1 MKKNDLKAG
10 MMVSLRH
17 VAHDFLVM
25 CDCYIQGKYYL
36 KAIVS
41 LKPSQTVYSLAE
53 YDNDL
58 THKTNPGFDIM
69 KVVWPS
75 KIPFNGVVVGE
86 YKLIWRRPAPVDFLS
101 AVASS
106 RRIRLAVPF
115 LQTPLNDFQ
124 DIDKVLA
131 DLSLITESVRKS
143 LMLSKWVIE
152 PEELEPEELEP
163 EVTEPE
169 VTEPEVPSPPV
180 DPVEGEE

>member
-17 VAHDFLVM
+17 VAHDFIVM
-25 CDCYIQGKYYL
+25 CDCYIHGKYYL

-75 KIPFNGVVVGE
+75 KIPFNGVEVGE

-106 RRIRLAVPF
+106 RRIRLAVPVTF
-115 LQTPLNDFQ
+115 QTPLNDFQ
-124 DIDKVLA
+124 DIDTVLTE
-131 DLSLITESVRKS
+131 LSLLTGATRNS

-152 PEELEPEELEP
+152 PEVIEPEPEP
-163 EVTEPE
+163 
-169 VTEPEVPSPPV
+169 EPEVPSPPV
-180 DPVEGEE
+180 DPVEEGEE

>member
-69 KVVWPS
+69 NVVWPS
-75 KIPFNGVVVGE
+75 KIPFKGVEVSE
-86 YKLIWRRPAPVDFLS
+86 YKPIWRRPAPVNFLS
-101 AVASS
+101 AVVSS

-124 DIDKVLA
+124 DIDTVLTE
-131 DLSLITESVRKS
+131 LSSLTESVRKR
-143 LMLSKWVIE
+143 LMLSNWIIEPEIIEPEPEPEVIE
-152 PEELEPEELEP
+152 P
-163 EVTEPE
+163 
-169 VTEPEVPSPPV
+169 EPEVPSPPV
-180 DPVEGEE
+180 DPVEEGEE